1 MKFRMPQN
9 IILKVA
15 AMTGA
20 LLLIP
25 LVAMVF
31 SDGADWSLSDFIL
44 AGLLIGTTGLGF
56 ELLARSS
63 KNDRSKLIISIVLA
77 LIFVLVWAELA
88 VGLFGTPFAGN

>member
-1 MKFRMPQN
+1 MKIRAPRN
-9 IILKVA
+9 IFVKVA
-15 AMTGA
+15 ALTGL

-25 LVAMVF
+25 LIAMQF
-31 SDGADWSLSDFIL
+31 SDGVDWSCSDFVV